1 VIEPEALARE
11 FEAAVGRSPRLYRAP
26 GRVNLI
32 GEHTDY
38 NDGFVM
44 PIALDRDTWVAA
56 APRDDRTL
64 VVRSKDFN
72 ETVSIDLEAGI
83 SPDVVAQPFLPP
95 LASDRSERRRD
106 SPKRERREGGRAAC
120 AANGAPE
127 GLRYES
133 TPTSV
138 APVSEACRWSRY
150 ILGVARTLDCVGGAD
165 LMIASDVPIGAG
177 LSSSAALEVACGFA
191 LLDLAG
197 ASIDLDHLA
206 HAAQRAEHDF
216 AGTRCGIMDQ
226 TIACHGRADAA
237 LWLDTRSL
245 ERRWLPLP
253 PHVRVVVGNTMV
265 RHELASGEY
274 NARRADCEAAVAAL
288 ARLRPSVRALR
299 DATLADLDAVS
310 DRLSERVSRR
320 CRHVITE
327 NARVGQA
334 AEALENHD
342 VHRVGTLMNESHD
355 SLRRDY
361 EVSCTELDTMVAIAR
376 SLAGVHGAR
385 MTGGGFG
392 GCVVA
397 LVDRAAATNVV
408 REIARKYKSATGMTP
423 DVWPTGAGAGVGG
436 WPVGASA

>member
-1 VIEPEALARE
+1 VIDPEALARE

-38 NDGFVM
+38 NDGFVL

-56 APRDDRTL
+56 APRADRRL
-64 VVRSKDFN
+64 VVRSREFGGI
-72 ETVSIDLEAGI
+72 VIIDLEDGL
-83 SPDVVAQPFLPP
+83 SL
-95 LASDRSERRRD
+95 ER
-106 SPKRERREGGRAAC
+106 
-120 AANGAPE
+120 
-127 GLRYES
+127 

-138 APVSEACRWSRY
+138 TPVSAATWTRY
-150 ILGVARTLDCVGGAD
+150 VQGIAAILGESTRLTGAD
-165 LMIASDVPIGAG
+165 LMIASNVPIGAG
-177 LSSSAALEVACGFA
+177 LSSSAALQIACGFA

-206 HAAQRAEHDF
+206 HAAQRAEQDF

-245 ERRWLPLP
+245 ERRWLPLSP
-253 PHVRVVVGNTMV
+253 RVRVIVCNTMV
-265 RHELASGEY
+265 RHELAAGEY
-274 NARRADCEAAVAAL
+274 NARRADCEAGVAVL
-288 ARLRPSVRALR
+288 ARHRPNVRALR
-299 DATLADLDAVS
+299 DVTLADLDAVS
-310 DRLSERVSRR
+310 DRLSERLSRR

-327 NARVGQA
+327 NARVGLA
-334 AEALENHD
+334 AEALERCD

-397 LVDRAAATNVV
+397 LVDRAAADTVV
-408 REIARKYKSATGMTP
+408 REIARKYKSATGTTP
-423 DVWPTGAGAGVGG
+423 DVWPTAAGAGVGA
-436 WPVGASA
+436 WPLGASA

>member
-1 VIEPEALARE
+1 VIDPEVLARE

-56 APRDDRTL
+56 APRADRRL
-64 VVRSKDFN
+64 VVRSREYG
-72 ETVSIDLEAGI
+72 ETVTIDLDA
-83 SPDVVAQPFLPP
+83 
-95 LASDRSERRRD
+95 
-106 SPKRERREGGRAAC
+106 EGGRD
-120 AANGAPE
+120 
-127 GLRYES
+127 GLRNH
-133 TPTSV
+133 
-138 APVSEACRWSRY
+138 WSCY
-150 ILGVARTLDCVGGAD
+150 IQGMGKTLDRVSGAD

-197 ASIDLDHLA
+197 APIDLDHLA
-206 HAAQRAEHDF
+206 RAAQRAEHDF

-245 ERRWLPLP
+245 DRRWLLLP
-253 PHVRVVVGNTMV
+253 PRVRVVVCNTMV

-274 NARRADCEAAVAAL
+274 NARRADCEAGVAVL
-288 ARLRPSVRALR
+288 AGQRPSVRALR
-299 DATLADLDAVS
+299 DVTLADLDAAS

-334 AEALENHD
+334 AEALENCD
-342 VHRVGTLMNESHD
+342 GPRVGALMNESHD

-397 LVDRAAATNVV
+397 LVDRAAAATVV
-408 REIARKYKSATGMTP
+408 REIVRKYKSATGTTP
-423 DVWPTGAGAGVGG
+423 DVWPTGAGAGVGA

>member
-1 VIEPEALARE
+1 VIDPEALARE
-11 FEAAVGRSPRLYRAP
+11 FEAALGRSPRLYRAP

-56 APRDDRTL
+56 APRADRRL
-64 VVRSKDFN
+64 VVRSREYG
-72 ETVSIDLEAGI
+72 ETVTIDLDDDGNELLH
-83 SPDVVAQPFLPP
+83 PH
-95 LASDRSERRRD
+95 
-106 SPKRERREGGRAAC
+106 
-120 AANGAPE
+120 
-127 GLRYES
+127 
-133 TPTSV
+133 
-138 APVSEACRWSRY
+138 WSRY
-150 ILGVARTLDCVGGAD
+150 ILGVARTLDCVVGAD

-197 ASIDLDHLA
+197 VSVDLDHLA
-206 HAAQRAEHDF
+206 RAAQRAEHDF

-245 ERRWLPLP
+245 EHRWLPLP
-253 PHVRVVVGNTMV
+253 PRVRVVVCNTMV

-274 NARRADCEAAVAAL
+274 NARRADCEAGVAVL
-288 ARLRPSVRALR
+288 ARQQPNVRALR
-299 DATLADLDAVS
+299 DVTLADLDAVS

-327 NARVGQA
+327 NVRVGQA
-334 AEALENHD
+334 AEALENRD

-397 LVDRAAATNVV
+397 LVDRAAEATVV
-408 REIARKYKSATGMTP
+408 CEIVRRYKSVTGTTP
-423 DVWPTGAGAGVGG
+423 DVWPTAAGAGVGV
-436 WPVGASA
+436 WPIGASA